1 MAKIG
6 QNCIIAKNGSPI
18 LYHGKEWAKDDAKNG
33 REKTGHNG
41 PDWSFKLHYAKQ
53 KEKKLTF
60 YKAL

>member
-33 REKTGHNG
+33 RKKTGHNG
-41 PDWSFKLHYAKQ
+41 PD
-53 KEKKLTF
+53 
-60 YKAL
+60 